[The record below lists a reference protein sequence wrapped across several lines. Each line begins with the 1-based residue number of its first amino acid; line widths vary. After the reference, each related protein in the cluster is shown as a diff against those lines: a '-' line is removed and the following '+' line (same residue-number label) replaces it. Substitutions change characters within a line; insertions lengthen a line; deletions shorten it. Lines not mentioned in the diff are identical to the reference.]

1 MRALCRC
8 GAAWIATDGLCAG
21 HTDGH
26 GVQVWGL
33 MTKQMAT
40 DACLIGT
47 GMQVTSSSDLLQ
59 WSPFELLSI
68 SGLDLTI
75 PAAAAE
81 VYFIHVQTN
90 PVHRRTLLGVM
101 PIVHRGLGCLALAL
115 STDGKRW
122 SRPTPLK
129 RCEVPRI
136 WLRIGYG
143 WRCVRQAH

>member
-1 MRALCRC
+1 
-8 GAAWIATDGLCAG
+8 
-21 HTDGH
+21 
-26 GVQVWGL
+26 
-33 MTKQMAT
+33 MAT
-40 DACLIGT
+40 DSCLIGT

-68 SGLDLTI
+68 SGLDLSI

-101 PIVHRGLGCLALAL
+101 PIVHHGLGCLALAL

-129 RCEVPRI
+129 RCEVHVAPDRI
-136 WLRIGYG
+136 CLVRIGADWCG
-143 WRCVRQAH
+143 LVLMATDWVRMALRAGAWQAH

>member
-1 MRALCRC
+1 MTCYS
-8 GAAWIATDGLCAG
+8 G
-21 HTDGH
+21 HP
-26 GVQVWGL
+26 L
-33 MTKQMAT
+33 K
-40 DACLIGT
+40 CSP
-47 GMQVTSSSDLLQ
+47 SSVS
-59 WSPFELLSI
+59 SVSSVSSNELLTI
-68 SGLDLTI
+68 SGLDLSI

-129 RCEVPRI
+129 RCEVKAATDRI
-136 WLRIGYG
+136 
-143 WRCVRQAH
+143 

>member
-1 MRALCRC
+1 
-8 GAAWIATDGLCAG
+8 
-21 HTDGH
+21 
-26 GVQVWGL
+26 
-33 MTKQMAT
+33 MAT
-40 DACLIGT
+40 DSCLIGT

-59 WSPFELLSI
+59 WSPFELLTI
-68 SGLDLTI
+68 SGLDLSI

-101 PIVHRGLGCLALAL
+101 PIVHRGLGCRALAL

-129 RCEVPRI
+129 RCEVHAATDRI
-136 WLRIGYG
+136 
-143 WRCVRQAH
+143 